1 MNARLYLRLLR
12 PGRMLAVLTMYGW
25 LAWSWLHFLFGLPND
40 ASRFLALAVII
51 PALLGGFL
59 IGPIHEAMHR
69 TFFPLL
75 PGARLALRRW
85 HGIGLIVGALALLA
99 LAIPLV
105 PEHSSAAL
113 AGLIALSM
121 TLPMLNRRRRIG
133 LWRPYPLVLMAAALL
148 LTLAGYVPLAQ
159 LCHAAPWLVLA
170 TGLSGAAL
178 CFHAGFSENMVRD
191 RWHDSF
197 FYCMQSTL
205 PFVGNDILV
214 HAQTRGR
221 QLAAERSTAACR
233 TWTVARVG
241 ASLREWMRVVHFARF
256 GASSYLRTAFG
267 LGIMGLCLVPFFAG
281 MAYLLALA
289 ASPNDHV
296 TPAQFCA
303 QLLSNAT
310 TGQLNSSDLV
320 ELIFVMPA
328 VMACMT
334 TAIFAQR
341 AIAPAYTFPI
351 SRDRLAAVLFFETY
365 RTVGTLLVI
374 FLAGWLA
381 CYLAAALVAG
391 QPFHLG
397 LMARATASTLPVLPI
412 ASLTLA
418 LFLRVRRLLWRVPLF
433 VGQVVGAPI
442 VQVLFVKTCLD
453 RAFTPLP
460 LAIYIAVTALA
471 IWLCWRAFRSHYR
484 TCDALQPAINLHAL
498 GIA

>member
-1 MNARLYLRLLR
+1 MNARPYLCLLR
-12 PGRMLAVLTMYGW
+12 PGRTLAVLTMYGW

-40 ASRFLALAVII
+40 ASRFLAFAVII
-51 PALLGGFL
+51 PAMLGGVL

-85 HGIGLIVGALALLA
+85 HGIGLIAGALALLA

-105 PEHSSAAL
+105 PEHSPAAL

-133 LWRPYPLVLMAAALL
+133 LWHSYSLVLIAAGIL
-148 LTLAGYVPLAQ
+148 LTVAGYVPLGQ

-170 TGLSGAAL
+170 AGMSGALL
-178 CFHAGFSENMVRD
+178 CFRAGFSESMVRD
-191 RWHDSF
+191 RWRDSF

-205 PFVGNDILV
+205 PFVGSDVLTD
-214 HAQTRGR
+214 AQTRGR

-233 TWTVARVG
+233 TWTLARVG
-241 ASLREWMRVVHFARF
+241 SSLREWVRVLHFARF
-256 GASSYLRTAFG
+256 GQFSRVRTAFG
-267 LGIMGLCLVPFFAG
+267 LGCAGLCLVPIFAG
-281 MAYLLALA
+281 TTYLLALA
-289 ASPNDHV
+289 DSPNDHV

-303 QLLSNAT
+303 QILSNAT
-310 TGQLNSSDLV
+310 PGQLNTPNGL
-320 ELIFVMPA
+320 ELLFVMPA

-334 TAIFAQR
+334 TAVFAQR
-341 AIAPAYTFPI
+341 ASAPAYTFPI

-374 FLAGWLA
+374 FLGGWLA
-381 CYLAAALVAG
+381 CYLIAALVAG

-433 VGQVVGAPI
+433 VALVIGVPILQVV
-442 VQVLFVKTCLD
+442 FVKTCID
-453 RAFTPLP
+453 RAF
-460 LAIYIAVTALA
+460 
-471 IWLCWRAFRSHYR
+471 
-484 TCDALQPAINLHAL
+484 
-498 GIA
+498 

>member
-1 MNARLYLRLLR
+1 MNARLYLCLLR
-12 PGRMLAVLTMYGW
+12 PGRTLAVLVIYGW
-25 LAWSWLHFLFGLPND
+25 FAWSWLHFLFGLPND

-85 HGIGLIVGALALLA
+85 HGISLIVGALALLA

-105 PEHSSAAL
+105 PEHSPAAL

-121 TLPMLNRRRRIG
+121 ALPMLNRRRRIG

-170 TGLSGAAL
+170 AGMSGAL
-178 CFHAGFSENMVRD
+178 VCFRTGFSEGMVRD

-205 PFVGNDILV
+205 PFVGSDILV
-214 HAQTRGR
+214 HAQARGR

-233 TWTVARVG
+233 TWTVSRVG
-241 ASLREWMRVVHFARF
+241 ASLREWVRVVHFARF

-267 LGIMGLCLVPFFAG
+267 LGIIGLCLVPVFAG
-281 MAYLLALA
+281 TTYLLALA
-289 ASPNDHV
+289 SSPNDHV

-310 TGQLNSSDLV
+310 PGQLNSSDLV

-460 LAIYIAVTALA
+460 LAIYTVVTALA
-471 IWLCWRAFRSHYR
+471 VWLCWRAFRSHYR
-484 TCDALQPAINLHAL
+484 TCDAMQPAINLHAL

>member
-12 PGRMLAVLTMYGW
+12 PGRTLAVLVVCGFVTW
-25 LAWSWLHFLFGLPND
+25 NWLHFFFGQSHT
-40 ASRFLALAVII
+40 AAHFLALAVII
-51 PALLGGFL
+51 PGMLGGLL
-59 IGPIHEAMHR
+59 IGPLHEAMHR
-69 TFFPLL
+69 SFFPLL

-99 LAIPLV
+99 LAIPLM
-105 PEHSSAAL
+105 PEHSPAAL

-121 TLPMLNRRRRIG
+121 ALPMLNRRRRIG
-133 LWRPYPLVLMAAALL
+133 LWRPYLLVLMAAALL
-148 LTLAGYVPLAQ
+148 LTLAGYVPLGQ
-159 LCHAAPWLVLA
+159 LCHTAPWLVLA
-170 TGLSGAAL
+170 AGLSSAAL
-178 CFHAGFSENMVRD
+178 CFRAGFSEPFVRD
-191 RWHDSF
+191 RWHDSHL
-197 FYCMQSTL
+197 YCMQSTL
-205 PFVGNDILV
+205 PFVGSDILV
-214 HAQTRGR
+214 HAQARGR
-221 QLAAERSTAACR
+221 QLAAERSTAASR

-241 ASLREWMRVVHFARF
+241 TSLREWVRVVHFARF

-267 LGIMGLCLVPFFAG
+267 FGIMGLCLVPVFAG
-281 MAYLLALA
+281 TTYLLALA
-289 ASPNDHV
+289 SSPNDHV

-310 TGQLNSSDLV
+310 PGQLNSSDLV

-334 TAIFAQR
+334 TAVFAQR
-341 AIAPAYTFPI
+341 AIVPAYTFPI
-351 SRDRLAAVLFFETY
+351 SRERLAAVLFFETY
-365 RTVGTLLVI
+365 RTIGTLLGI

-381 CYLAAALVAG
+381 CYLAAALIAG

-412 ASLTLA
+412 TSLTLA
-418 LFLRVRRLLWRVPLF
+418 LFLRVRRLRWRVPLF
-433 VGQVVGAPI
+433 VGLVIGVPI
-442 VQVLFVKTCLD
+442 VQVAFVKTCID

-460 LAIYIAVTALA
+460 LAIYTVVTALA
-471 IWLCWRAFRSHYR
+471 VWLCWRAFRSHYR

>member
-12 PGRMLAVLTMYGW
+12 PGRMLAVLAIYGW
-25 LAWSWLHFLFGLPND
+25 FVWAWLHFLFGLPD
-40 ASRFLALAVII
+40 AAARFLALAVII

-85 HGIGLIVGALALLA
+85 HGIGLIVGGLALLA

-105 PEHSSAAL
+105 PEHSPAAL

-133 LWRPYPLVLMAAALL
+133 LWHSYTLVLIGAGILL
-148 LTLAGYVPLAQ
+148 ALAGYVPLAQ

-170 TGLSGAAL
+170 AALSGAAL
-178 CFHAGFSENMVRD
+178 CFRAGFSDPFVRD
-191 RWHDSF
+191 RWHDPF
-197 FYCMQSTL
+197 LYCMQSTM
-205 PFVGNDILV
+205 PFVESDILNHV
-214 HAQTRGR
+214 QAQARQHA
-221 QLAAERSTAACR
+221 AARSTAASR
-233 TWTVARVG
+233 TWTVTRVG
-241 ASLREWMRVVHFARF
+241 SSLREWVRVVHFARF
-256 GASSYLRTAFG
+256 GASSHLHTAAG
-267 LGIMGLCLVPFFAG
+267 LSITLLCIVPIFAVTT
-281 MAYLLALA
+281 YLLALA

-460 LAIYIAVTALA
+460 LAIYTVVTALA
-471 IWLCWRAFRSHYR
+471 VWLCWRAFRSHYR
-484 TCDALQPAINLHAL
+484 TCDAMQPAINLHAL

>member
-12 PGRMLAVLTMYGW
+12 PGRTLAVLAMYGW
-25 LAWSWLHFLFGLPND
+25 LAWSWLHFLFGLPNN
-40 ASRFLALAVII
+40 ASRFLAFAVIV
-51 PALLGGFL
+51 PAMLGGLL

-85 HGIGLIVGALALLA
+85 HGISLIVGGLALLA

-105 PEHSSAAL
+105 PEHTPAAL

-121 TLPMLNRRRRIG
+121 ALPMLNRRRRIG

-170 TGLSGAAL
+170 AGMSGAL
-178 CFHAGFSENMVRD
+178 VCFRAGFSEPFVRD
-191 RWHDSF
+191 RWHDSHL
-197 FYCMQSTL
+197 YCMQSTL
-205 PFVGNDILV
+205 PFVGSDILV
-214 HAQTRGR
+214 HAQARGR
-221 QLAAERSTAACR
+221 QLAAERSTAASR

-241 ASLREWMRVVHFARF
+241 ASLREWVRVVHFARF

-267 LGIMGLCLVPFFAG
+267 LGIIGLCLVPVFAG
-281 MAYLLALA
+281 TTYLLALA
-289 ASPNDHV
+289 SSPNDRV

-341 AIAPAYTFPI
+341 SIVPAYAFPI
-351 SRDRLAAVLFFETY
+351 SRERLAAVLFFEAH

-374 FLAGWLA
+374 FLAGWLV
-381 CYLAAALVAG
+381 CYLIAALVAG

-433 VGQVVGAPI
+433 VGLVIGIPTLQVF
-442 VQVLFVKTCLD
+442 FVKTCID

-460 LAIYIAVTALA
+460 LAIYTTVTALA
-471 IWLCWRAFRSHYR
+471 IWLCWRAFRSHYQ
-484 TCDALQPAINLHAL
+484 TCDAMQPAINLHAL